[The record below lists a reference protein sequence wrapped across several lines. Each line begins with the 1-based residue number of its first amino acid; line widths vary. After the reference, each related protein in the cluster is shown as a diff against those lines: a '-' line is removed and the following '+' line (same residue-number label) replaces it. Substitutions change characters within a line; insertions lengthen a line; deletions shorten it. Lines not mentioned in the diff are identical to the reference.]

1 LRPLA
6 VHRQTDRMKVRIFLH
21 PFADDLSLYETLE
34 QALANQKLSEFTTV
48 VAWAKLSGL
57 TRLRFLLQPFRAS
70 GGTSRIVLGIDEG
83 GASIEGLRAAITDF
97 DEALVL
103 HDRAA
108 GTFHPKLYMVSGE
121 ETSVIVIGSSNLTR
135 GGFVANYEAGVCL
148 ELDLKQ
154 DADREIHE
162 AVAHYVQRLR
172 EDATCQP
179 LTEDLIQ
186 QLLAVPGLI
195 GRETKH
201 SSARKTKNHEGL
213 AALFGLSQHPK
224 NQDPAPGLAASS
236 QPAVPSHDGKPGGFS
251 GAPHMDAASAARVEK
266 FGEAAYRHKEI
277 IDQNGFITRA
287 ESLAIRRQI
296 FGTGP
301 AAQRTVTLFGAE
313 GGNSI
318 MWMVHQKDGR
328 TRNGDLVHLTA
339 EGERVAG
346 LWQTLH
352 EATGPT

>member
-1 LRPLA
+1 
-6 VHRQTDRMKVRIFLH
+6 MKVRIFLH
-21 PFADDLSLYETLE
+21 PFADDLSLYEILE
-34 QALANQKLSEFTTV
+34 QALANDKLSEFTTV

-57 TRLRFLLQPFRAS
+57 TRLRLLLQPFQAR

-83 GASIEGLRAAITDF
+83 GASIEGLQAAITDF

-121 ETSVIVIGSSNLTR
+121 EASVIAIGSSNLTR
-135 GGFVANYEAGVCL
+135 GGLVANYEAGVCL

-162 AVAHYVQRLR
+162 AVTHYVQRLR
-172 EDATCQP
+172 EDATCQA

-195 GRETKH
+195 SKETKH
-201 SSARKTKNHEGL
+201 PSASKTKNHDGL
-213 AALFGLSQHPK
+213 ALFGLSQHPK
-224 NQDPAPGLAASS
+224 NQDPAPGSAPSS
-236 QPAVPSHDGKPGGFS
+236 QPAAPSHDGKPGGHS
-251 GAPHMDAASAARVEK
+251 GASNMDAATAARVEK

-301 AAQRTVTLFGAE
+301 AAQRTVTLFGRE

-318 MWMVHQKDGR
+318 MWMAHQEDGR
-328 TRNGDLVHLTA
+328 TRKGDLVHLTE

>member
-1 LRPLA
+1 
-6 VHRQTDRMKVRIFLH
+6 MKARIFLH
-21 PFADDLSLYETLE
+21 PFADDLSLYEILE
-34 QALANQKLSEFTTV
+34 QALAAEKLSEFTTV

-70 GGTSRIVLGIDEG
+70 GGTARIVLGIDEG
-83 GASIEGLRAAITDF
+83 GASVEGLRAAITDF

-121 ETSVIVIGSSNLTR
+121 EASVIVIGSSNLTW

-162 AVAHYVQRLR
+162 EVAHYVQRLR

-186 QLLAVPGLI
+186 QLLAVPGLVI
-195 GRETKH
+195 GTEAKH
-201 SSARKTKNHEGL
+201 SSAGKTKNHDGL

-224 NQDPAPGLAASS
+224 KDSAPGSGASS
-236 QPAVPSHDGKPGGFS
+236 QPAAPSNHGKPGGHS
-251 GAPHMDAASAARVEK
+251 GAPHMDAATAARVEK
-266 FGEAAYRHKEI
+266 FGEAAYRHKEV

-287 ESLAIRRQI
+287 ESLTIRRQI
-296 FGTGP
+296 YGTGP
-301 AAQRTVTLFGAE
+301 AAQRTVTLFGGE

-318 MWMVHQKDGR
+318 MWMAHQEDGR
-328 TRNGDLVHLTA
+328 TRNGDLVHLTE

-346 LWQTLH
+346 LWQTIH
-352 EATGPT
+352 EAPAAKANHLG